1 LKKPLLNN
9 KSFKTPKGIGGN
21 MTAGKKFHGVIPP
34 VSLIFDE
41 QGGLDKKGM
50 ASVIDFLIDSG
61 VDGLFFLGTG
71 GEFSQMSVEER
82 KEVASFTTEYVN
94 GRVPV
99 LIGTGST
106 NTREV
111 ILLSQ
116 HAESVGADAVVI
128 INPYYWSLTE
138 ENLFAHYSEIAS
150 SVHLPI
156 LLYNF
161 PTMSGQDLNPEFVL
175 KLVDAHD
182 NIVGIKETVENVA
195 HIRDMIL
202 TVKGKHP
209 DFSVF
214 SGFDDHFFQT
224 LTLGGDGAISASVN
238 FAPELAIGIYKAF
251 KEKRFDEAVALHQRM
266 ALMPTMYKLDSPFVS
281 VVKEAM
287 KLRGLDISTHVLPP
301 ARSLG
306 AHKIEELK
314 KILIQADL
322 LENMPVK

>member
-1 LKKPLLNN
+1 
-9 KSFKTPKGIGGN
+9 
-21 MTAGKKFHGVIPP
+21 MTTKKFQGVIPP
-34 VSLIFDE
+34 VSIIVDE
-41 QGGLDKKGM
+41 QGRLDKKGM
-50 ASVIDFLIDSG
+50 ATVIDFLIEAR

-111 ILLSQ
+111 VLLSQ
-116 HAESVGADAVVI
+116 HAESVGADAVVV
-128 INPYYWSLTE
+128 INPYFWNLTE
-138 ENLFAHYSEIAS
+138 ENLFAHYSEIAN
-150 SVHLPI
+150 SVNLPI

-161 PTMSGQDLNPEFVL
+161 PTMTGQDLTPEFVL
-175 KLVDAHD
+175 KLVDAHE
-182 NIVGIKETVENVA
+182 NIVGIKETVESVS

-209 DFSVF
+209 DFVVF
-214 SGFDDHFFQT
+214 SGFDDHFLQT

-238 FAPELAIGIYKAF
+238 FAPELALGVYKGF
-251 KEKRFDEAVALHQRM
+251 KENRIDEAVSFHQRM
-266 ALMPTMYKLDSPFVS
+266 AVLPTMYKLDSPFVS

-287 KLRGLDISTHVLPP
+287 KLRGMDISTNVLAP
-301 ARSLG
+301 ARSLS
-306 AHKIEELK
+306 AEKIEELK
-314 KILIQADL
+314 KILVQADL
-322 LENMPVK
+322 LESAPVK

>member
-1 LKKPLLNN
+1 MTTKKIQ
-9 KSFKTPKGIGGN
+9 GI
-21 MTAGKKFHGVIPP
+21 IPP
-34 VSLIFDE
+34 VSIIFNE
-41 QGGLDKKGM
+41 QGELDKKGM
-50 ASVIDFLIDSG
+50 ATVIDFLIDSG

-111 ILLSQ
+111 VLLSQ
-116 HAESVGADAVVI
+116 HAESVGADAVVV

-138 ENLFAHYSEIAS
+138 ENLFAHYSEIAN

-161 PTMSGQDLNPEFVL
+161 PTMSGQDLSPEFVL
-175 KLVDAHD
+175 KLVDKHD
-182 NIVGIKETVENVA
+182 NIVGIKETVENVS

-209 DFSVF
+209 DFVVF
-214 SGFDDHFFQT
+214 AGFDDHLFPT
-224 LTLGGDGAISASVN
+224 LSLGGDGAISASVN
-238 FAPELAIGIYKAF
+238 FAPELGIGVYKAF
-251 KEKRFDEAVALHQRM
+251 QEKRFDEAVELHKRI

-287 KLRGLDISTHVLPP
+287 KLRGLDISTNVLAP
-301 ARSLG
+301 ARPLS
-306 AHKIEELK
+306 ADKIEKLK
-314 KILIQADL
+314 KILVQADL
-322 LENMPVK
+322 LESAAVK